1 VSIFWNEDDVMTK
14 VEMETL
20 IEASGWGIVVRV
32 HMVVLSWQRI
42 YIFEMVVIA

>member
-32 HMVVLSWQRI
+32 QMVVLSWQRI